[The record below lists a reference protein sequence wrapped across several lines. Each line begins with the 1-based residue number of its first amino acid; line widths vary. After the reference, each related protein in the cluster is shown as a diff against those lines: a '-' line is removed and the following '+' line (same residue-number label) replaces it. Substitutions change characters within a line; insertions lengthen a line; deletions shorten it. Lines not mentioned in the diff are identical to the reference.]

1 MQKEVKV
8 REDLLYELHKMVGE
22 AQRRIWDAWDATLNS
37 NDTIIVDNVSIS
49 REQAHR
55 IYSLCLKLSVCS
67 GIEAKKHTINEEL
80 KFAQINEGDM
90 VTFLEFIKSCLINN
104 EIYYKKIDL
113 IPEKLVNQ
121 VEFWAEFKKIID
133 EVLIA

>member
-8 REDLLYELHKMVGE
+8 RENLLYELCKMVAE
-22 AQRRIWDAWDATLNS
+22 AQRRIWDATQNS

-49 REQAHR
+49 KEQAHR

-80 KFAQINEGDM
+80 KLAQINEGDEEK
-90 VTFLEFIKSCLINN
+90 FFGFIKACLISGD
-104 EIYYKKIDL
+104 IYYKKIDL

>member
-8 REDLLYELHKMVGE
+8 RENLLYELRKMVGE
-22 AQRRIWDAWDATLNS
+22 AQRRIGDATQNS

-49 REQAHR
+49 KEQAHR